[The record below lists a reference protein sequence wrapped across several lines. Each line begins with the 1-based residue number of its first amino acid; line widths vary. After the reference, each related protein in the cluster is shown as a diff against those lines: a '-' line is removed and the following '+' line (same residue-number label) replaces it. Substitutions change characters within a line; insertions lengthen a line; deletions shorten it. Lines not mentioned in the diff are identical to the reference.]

1 MTDPILDLL
10 RDLYTQAQAYRAE
23 NERLKEELA
32 RLQEP
37 TDEAQADHVPP
48 QGR

>member
-32 RLQEP
+32 Q
-37 TDEAQADHVPP
+37 AQGP
-48 QGR
+48 QDDDAPIVKPD

>member
-23 NERLKEELA
+23 NERLNAELA
-32 RLQEP
+32 RLQGP
-37 TDEAQADHVPP
+37 DDDAQDDNAD
-48 QGR
+48 